1 MLVGGLA
8 YLLALTAASPNQTAS
23 GAAVP
28 PSSVDHKL
36 ELQLTEMEKASWAA
50 WQRMDADF
58 WEDFLSDDHIELNA
72 YVGPV
77 GKQAVVGG
85 IAKKLCKVRSY
96 KVDRFTF
103 RQLDENTAI
112 LVYRA
117 DQDTSCGTVTV
128 PTPNWA
134 TSIYRRRGD
143 KWENVLFELTP
154 IAAPPKTA
162 GSKTP

>member
-1 MLVGGLA
+1 MLIGELA
-8 YLLALTAASPNQTAS
+8 YLAA
-23 GAAVP
+23 AAGVAQLQP
-28 PSSVDHKL
+28 AERQL
-36 ELQLTEMEKASWAA
+36 EVQITEMEKASWAA
-50 WQRMDADF
+50 WQRMDANF
-58 WEDFLSDDHIELNA
+58 WENFLSDDHIELNA